1 MDKSSV
7 PQLNPAPH
15 LTFPASVKES
25 MIDATHDP
33 RRQSWVESAN
43 GHLDFPIQ
51 NLPFVIFSARGGK
64 PRGGV
69 VIGEEIVDLGQ
80 ACAAGLF
87 AGAAAE
93 AAEAASGPLLN
104 PLFALGVKPRRAL
117 RAALSELLAA
127 DGRARRRVQPLAPV
141 LLHKL
146 AGCRLH
152 LPVRIG
158 DYTDFFAGIHHA
170 TNTGRMLRAD
180 SPLLPNYK
188 HMPIGYH
195 GRASTVV
202 ASGAPIQR
210 PSGQRKPSSETEPS
224 FGPSRY
230 LDYELELGV
239 FIGPGNARGTPIPI
253 GEAEQHI
260 AGLCL
265 LNDWSA
271 RDIQAWEY
279 QPLGPFLAKSF
290 ATTISPFV
298 VTPEALAPFR
308 IPQPARPDG
317 DPHPLDYLA
326 STQPAA
332 AFDITL
338 EVLIETPGLKAA
350 GKPPHLL
357 ARSNARHLYWT
368 VGQMITHHACGGCN
382 LEPGDLIGTGTISAP
397 TADGL
402 GSLLELT
409 RGGRAPVTLAS
420 GETRRFLD
428 DGDEVIMRASC
439 AREGFASI
447 GFGECRGMIGQ
458 V

>member
-1 MDKSSV
+1 
-7 PQLNPAPH
+7 
-15 LTFPASVKES
+15 

-43 GHLDFPIQ
+43 GHADFPIQ
-51 NLPFVIFSARGGK
+51 NLPFLIFSAGAGS

-69 VIGEEIVDLGQ
+69 AIGEDILDLGQ

-87 AGAAAE
+87 SGAAAI
-93 AAEAASGPLLN
+93 AAEAASGPTLN
-104 PLFALGVKPRRAL
+104 ALFALGARPRRAL
-117 RAALSELLAA
+117 RLALSDLLAA
-127 DGRARRRVQPLAPV
+127 DGPARARIEPMRPA
-141 LLHKL
+141 LLHR
-146 AGCRLH
+146 AADCRLH
-152 LPVRIG
+152 LPARIG

-170 TNTGRMLRAD
+170 TNAGRLLRPVD
-180 SPLLPNYK
+180 PLFPNYK

-202 ASGAPIQR
+202 ASGAPVQR
-210 PSGQRKPSSETEPS
+210 PSGQRKRASETEPT

-239 FIGPGNARGTPIPI
+239 FIGPGNPRGVPIPI
-253 GEAEQHI
+253 GEADEHI

-271 RDIQAWEY
+271 RDIQAWEF

-308 IPQPARPDG
+308 IPQPERPAG
-317 DPHPLDYLA
+317 DPHPLDYLVSA
-326 STQPAA
+326 QPEP

-350 GKPPHLL
+350 GKPPHL
-357 ARSNARHLYWT
+357 
-368 VGQMITHHACGGCN
+368 
-382 LEPGDLIGTGTISAP
+382 
-397 TADGL
+397 
-402 GSLLELT
+402 
-409 RGGRAPVTLAS
+409 
-420 GETRRFLD
+420 
-428 DGDEVIMRASC
+428 
-439 AREGFASI
+439 
-447 GFGECRGMIGQ
+447 
-458 V
+458 